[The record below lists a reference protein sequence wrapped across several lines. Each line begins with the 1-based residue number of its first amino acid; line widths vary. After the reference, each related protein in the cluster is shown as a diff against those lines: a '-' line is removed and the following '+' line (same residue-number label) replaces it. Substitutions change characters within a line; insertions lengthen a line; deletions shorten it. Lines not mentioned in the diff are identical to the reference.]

1 MQSWQNQPKMTLFI
15 LVALAFLLSS
25 CAAAAPATPT
35 AALPTQIAVAPA
47 TRGVAAATATPAP
60 TVTNTNTPLPSPTA
74 TLAPTTTPSATPTPT
89 TTHTPTPLPT
99 PTETATNT
107 PVPLPTTP
115 PVSPIGEIPNLL
127 GSEVTVSGQ
136 VVATASFAG
145 GYKFTLSDG
154 TGQVTLLMWSNVY
167 DDCWDAPILNLGAT
181 VTARGL
187 AGQFEGEWQVEPDFG
202 GDVKVTAP
210 GGQPAVQAIGS
221 LGDYM
226 GQRVTIMGQISRVEG
241 TNSGARLFVAD
252 DSGEIL
258 VFIWNNTLERIANN
272 QALGTPGTRVRV
284 VGYVQEFRSNREI
297 VPTLPYDVT
306 VLP

>member
-1 MQSWQNQPKMTLFI
+1 MQPWQTQQKVSLVTWLTL
-15 LVALAFLLSS
+15 ALLLSA
-25 CAAAAPATPT
+25 CAANDTPIPPATVI
-35 AALPTQIAVAPA
+35 ATQVI
-47 TRGVAAATATPAP
+47 AAATTTPVP
-60 TVTNTNTPLPSPTA
+60 TITSTNTA
-74 TLAPTTTPSATPTPT
+74 TLPPIPTA
-89 TTHTPTPLPT
+89 
-99 PTETATNT
+99 TATNT
-107 PVPLPTTP
+107 PSPSATLSPTPTPTATYTPTSLPTLTPTPTDTPIPLPT
-115 PVSPIGEIPNLL
+115 PVPILPIGEIPNQL
-127 GSEVTVSGQ
+127 GNEVTVAGQ

-145 GYKFTLSDG
+145 GYKFTISDT

-181 VTARGL
+181 VTATGL

-210 GGQPAVQAIGS
+210 GSQPPVQAIGS

-226 GQRVTIMGQISRVEG
+226 SQRVAIEGQINRVEG
-241 TNSGARLFVAD
+241 TNSGAKLFVAD
-252 DSGEIL
+252 NSGEIL

-272 QALGTPGTRVRV
+272 QALGAPGTRVRV